1 MKEFNKLLQYRS
13 YYEYDFE
20 CEALRVIEGELHD
33 EAKAL
38 YSHIVRDFFLKDD
51 DKWALDI
58 ALDCIHNLKEDDI
71 EFVQKQGEIFDYHFG
86 YGMYVRNHY
95 VHPSKLHVYFMA
107 DSVSGRVAA
116 FLYTILLPTYN
127 CLSEHYMKLIS
138 DFDFEYIEKQY
149 KDTQPIIEE
158 MLVRLADFSNDIDA
172 KQALKIIIKTIRE
185 NLGKDGFKNTII
197 PIVQEH
203 VSKHKYINIEWKEL
217 VDKLYTNTRIYNKEY
232 NQLKAIKDL
241 EIISKIASP
250 YPSVTTLDEAR
261 EYIVENLGFSDEDAL
276 LMAECAFEMAR
287 IQESACEGK

>member
-1 MKEFNKLLQYRS
+1 MKEFNKLIQYRA

-20 CEALRVIEGELHD
+20 CEALRVTEGELHD
-33 EAKAL
+33 EAKEL

-51 DKWALDI
+51 DKWAFDI
-58 ALDCIHNLKEDDI
+58 ALDCIHNLKADDI

-107 DSVSGRVAA
+107 DNVSGRVAA

-158 MLVRLADFSNDIDA
+158 MLMRLADFSNDIDA
-172 KQALKIIIKTIRE
+172 EQALKIIIKTIRD
-185 NLGKDGFKNTII
+185 NLGKDGFKNTIM

-203 VSKHKYINIEWKEL
+203 VAKHKYINIEWKEL
-217 VDKLYTNTRIYNKEY
+217 ADKLYTNTRVYHKEY
-232 NQLKAIKDL
+232 NQLKAVKDL
-241 EIISKIASP
+241 EIISKISSP
-250 YPSVTTLDEAR
+250 YPSITTLDEAR
-261 EYIVENLGFSDEDAL
+261 EYIVENLGLSDEDAFR
-276 LMAECAFEMAR
+276 MAECAFEMAR
-287 IQESACEGK
+287 VQNTTNKS